1 MSGNGNHGE
10 VFGAQ
15 LTFNHKGEK
24 DSAYLFDGESSYL
37 EIQNIVNNS
46 SFSFSAYV
54 KAKRFIEESKKDC
67 PENGGSRAGII
78 TFGFSGLQLMNCSGW
93 GKQTGFPDNV
103 YKLWFQIHS
112 FCGAGKN
119 CVMESNWDPNNGIQ
133 LKKYYLYTVT
143 YNKDTQLVSLY
154 QNNKLIDK
162 KRWNFTIQNKLNIGI
177 WNKDNLLKPGALS
190 GTIDEIRIYNRVL
203 QRNEINQIISSVQ

>member
-1 MSGNGNHGE
+1 
-10 VFGAQ
+10 
-15 LTFNHKGEK
+15 
-24 DSAYLFDGESSYL
+24 
-37 EIQNIVNNS
+37 
-46 SFSFSAYV
+46 
-54 KAKRFIEESKKDC
+54 
-67 PENGGSRAGII
+67 
-78 TFGFSGLQLMNCSGW
+78 
-93 GKQTGFPDNV
+93 
-103 YKLWFQIHS
+103 
-112 FCGAGKN
+112 
-119 CVMESNWDPNNGIQ
+119 MESNWDPNNGIQ